1 MAGSSLKKAV
11 PIVLLFGVVSLLA
24 DVSYEGLRS
33 FLPVGVEE
41 TLALGGLVGVGE
53 IVAWGLRP
61 LSGLLV
67 DLTGGYWV
75 AVYTGYAL
83 VPVGVLL
90 AAASGSGALLAAGY
104 WAERLGKAVRSPARD
119 TLLGSVAPKGK
130 RGLVFG
136 LHELLDQL
144 GAITGPLMV
153 YVIVRYGLPLWLL
166 AVPGAF
172 TVPALLAAHR
182 EYQRLGVKPV
192 SGHDGRVAA
201 GVKASIP
208 AIAMVAFLGALTP
221 NPLTVEHIASLY
233 NLEKTMLPLVY
244 TAAMASDALAAVPL
258 GMLYDKSR
266 SASIVAIIVSVV
278 ASATI
283 LLAYPRWET
292 VFVAALLAGVAEAGY
307 ETVARAMTK
316 TATGYGLLG
325 LARGL
330 GYGGSILLYGWLAL
344 ALH

>member
-1 MAGSSLKKAV
+1 MTVVA
-11 PIVLLFGVVSLLA
+11 LFGVVSLLA

-53 IVAWGLRP
+53 LVAWGLRP

-67 DLTGGYWV
+67 DLTGGYWA

-119 TLLGSVAPKGK
+119 TLLGSVAPRGR

-144 GAITGPLMV
+144 GAIAGPVMV
-153 YVIVRYGLPLWLL
+153 YAIIRYGLPLWVL

-172 TVPALLAAHR
+172 TVAALAAAQQAYQELGAKPRPRRGR
-182 EYQRLGVKPV
+182 E
-192 SGHDGRVAA
+192 VAA
-201 GVKASIP
+201 GVRASAP
-208 AIAMVAFLGALTP
+208 ALVMVAVLGALTP
-221 NPLTVEHIASLY
+221 NPLTVEHVASLY
-233 NLEKTMLPLVY
+233 GVERALLPLVY
-244 TAAMASDALAAVPL
+244 MAAMASDAVAALPL
-258 GMLYDKSR
+258 GALYDKKPGLSIAAIAASVAA
-266 SASIVAIIVSVV
+266 SALVLLTSHTPAAVV
-278 ASATI
+278 A
-283 LLAYPRWET
+283 
-292 VFVAALLAGVAEAGY
+292 AALLAGVAEAGY
-307 ETVARAMTK
+307 ETVARAMTR

-325 LARGL
+325 LARGV
-330 GYGGSILLYGWLAL
+330 GYAASIIVYGRLAL
-344 ALH
+344 LLHQP